1 MDKAGT
7 AFFMAWLLCGCSIDN
22 ALDDWRACVVAVA
35 ALIMAIV
42 SVAVMGDKHE
52 NT

>member
-35 ALIMAIV
+35 ALIV
-42 SVAVMGDKHE
+42 SDRERRGDGRQ
-52 NT
+52 T